1 MYENKVMK
9 GSTLMIET
17 NVSIPT
23 GHVTLAGT
31 LATPNGEGPFP
42 AALIIAGS
50 GPLDRD
56 GNHKR
61 LPLALSRDL
70 ALILNEAGWAS
81 LRFDKR
87 GVGESS
93 GDYLS
98 TGFYDELADATSALK
113 WLESRPSI
121 TTVVPVGH
129 SAGAL
134 YAGEMSAAGHAQSG
148 AVLLAYTTSTGEE
161 TLIWQ
166 ASEIGESVPRWVK
179 TLLKTFRTSIGK
191 QQSKALTKLKNTS
204 KDVVRI
210 QGQKINA
217 KWMREFLAYDPKPA
231 LRSTTSPLL
240 AITGSKDVQVNPA
253 DIDTIEAIAGDDTTA
268 VLVNDVDHILRT
280 ETAPVSNPKK
290 YKQQITQPIDG
301 RVVDAVVTWLGTTAN
316 NDTE

>member
-1 MYENKVMK
+1 MSM
-9 GSTLMIET
+9 SET
-17 NVSIPT
+17 RVSIPA
-23 GHVTLAGT
+23 GDVTLAGT

-42 AALIIAGS
+42 AALLLAGS

-61 LPLALSRDL
+61 LPLGLSRDI
-70 ALILNEAGWAS
+70 ASVLNEAGWAS

-87 GVGESS
+87 GVGESG

-113 WLESRPSI
+113 WLKSHTNV

-134 YAGEMSAAGHAQSG
+134 FAAEMSADGEAGSG

-166 ASEIGESVPRWVK
+166 AGEIGESVPRWIK
-179 TLLKTFRTSIGK
+179 SLLRMFGTSIEK
-191 QQSKALTKLKNTS
+191 QQSKALAKLKRTS
-204 KDVVRI
+204 KDVVRV
-210 QGQKINA
+210 QGQRINA
-217 KWMREFLAYDPKPA
+217 KWMREFLAYDPKPV
-231 LRSTTSPLL
+231 LRMTTSPLL

-253 DIDTIEAIAGDDTTA
+253 DVDHIAAITGAHTTA
-268 VLVNDVDHILRT
+268 VLVEDVDHILRT
-280 ETAPVSNPKK
+280 ETASVSNPKR
-290 YKQQITQPIDG
+290 YKQQITRPMDG
-301 RVVDAVVTWLGTTAN
+301 RVVDAIVTWLGTVAINTTGGTNAI
-316 NDTE
+316 

>member
-1 MYENKVMK
+1 MK
-9 GSTLMIET
+9 DSELMIET
-17 NVSIPT
+17 NVSIPI
-23 GHVTLAGT
+23 GEASMEGT
-31 LATPNGEGPFP
+31 LATPDGEGPFP
-42 AALIIAGS
+42 AALLVAGS

-70 ALILNEAGWAS
+70 ALILKEAGWAS

-98 TGFYDELADATSALK
+98 NGFYDELADATSALK
-113 WLESRPSI
+113 WLVSQPNI
-121 TTVVPVGH
+121 TRVVPVGH

-134 YAGEMSAAGHAQSG
+134 YAGEMSAAGNAPSG

-166 ASEIGESVPRWVK
+166 AGEIGESVPRFVK
-179 TLLKTFRTSIGK
+179 ALLRIFGTSIEK

-210 QGQKINA
+210 QGQRINA
-217 KWMREFLAYDPKPA
+217 KWMREFLAYDPKPV

-253 DIDTIEAIAGDDTTA
+253 DIDTIDAISGDHATA
-268 VLVNDVDHILRT
+268 ILVADVDHILRT
-280 ETAPVSNPKK
+280 ETGLVSNPKK
-290 YKQQITQPIDG
+290 YKKQITQPIDS
-301 RVVDAVVTWLGTTAN
+301 RVVEAIVTWLGSTAID
-316 NDTE
+316 DTERTSTA